1 MSGPTDP
8 ALKSGDTM
16 KMTIQATDE
25 SVQLT
30 EGGEGQVWRGLT
42 EAGVRVVVVVS
53 RIGCH
58 AADEAVFQRELSAHG
73 ESAVAAP
80 KQTLN

>member
-1 MSGPTDP
+1 
-8 ALKSGDTM
+8 M

-25 SVQLT
+25 SVQLD
-30 EGGEGQVWRGLT
+30 EGGEGQVWRGST
-42 EAGVRVVVVVS
+42 EGGVRVIVVVS

-58 AADEAVFQRELSAHG
+58 VGDEAAFQRELSSQG

-80 KQTLN
+80 KQSLN